1 MMSMLIAGQLVGCS
15 GLIFMAVVL
24 SWRAGTRFWSR

>member
-1 MMSMLIAGQLVGCS
+1 MASIVGAAQLITCA
-15 GLIFMAVVL
+15 GLIFGMVVL